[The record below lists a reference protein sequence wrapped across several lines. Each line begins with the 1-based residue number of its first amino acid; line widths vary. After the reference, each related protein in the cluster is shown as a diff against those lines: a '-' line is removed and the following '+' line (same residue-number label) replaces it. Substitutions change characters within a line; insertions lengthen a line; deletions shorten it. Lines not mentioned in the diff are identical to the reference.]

1 MKKKL
6 VFTTLLSCLFL
17 VGCGSSSVS
26 QEKAIETIKK
36 AAEKDAP
43 GYTSGVRTSKVT
55 KCDVSYKNVPDEIKE
70 YYTDEI
76 AESAKANLLAGM
88 GVSKVGEE
96 IKTDISADQIDMF
109 RISVSDFEDEFTSS
123 STSEQEGAKVSYYVS
138 GDKVTVKIET
148 ASEVTS
154 GDTGT
159 SVTMKM
165 EECFDEYAYISSY
178 SVSSTTITTVKDS
191 SFTLTIALDYEV
203 TCTYSK

>member
-43 GYTSGVRTSKVT
+43 GYTSGVQTFKVT
-55 KCDVSYKNVPDEIKE
+55 KCDYSYTNVPDELKE
-70 YYTDEI
+70 YYTDEMVEQQE
-76 AESAKANLLAGM
+76 AGTLAAL

-96 IKTDISADQIDMF
+96 IKTDISADEIDMY

-123 STSEQEGAKVSYYVS
+123 STSEQEGVKVSYYVS
-138 GDKVTVKIET
+138 GDKVTVKIGT

-159 SVTMKM
+159 SLTMKM
-165 EECFDEYAYISSY
+165 EQCFDEYAYISSM
-178 SVSSTTITTVKDS
+178 SISSTTITTVTDP
-191 SFTLTIALDYEV
+191 SFTLTIALAYEV
-203 TCTYSK
+203 TYTYSK